1 MAYHD
6 NFRSVQLYCRW
17 LHKGSWP
24 CVLLKIDI
32 SKAFDSV
39 SWTFLLQVLE
49 CLGFPLAFRDWV
61 SAMLSSASTKVM
73 VNGRPGRTIY
83 HARGLRQGDPLSPL
97 LFVLVMEVLS
107 SLIREADRR
116 GLLAPLPG
124 GHFGHRLAVYADD
137 VVLFLAP
144 EASDFLCIK
153 SVLELF
159 AGASGLLT
167 NVSKCL
173 LSSIRCSD
181 EQIAAV

>member
-1 MAYHD
+1 
-6 NFRSVQLYCRW
+6 
-17 LHKGSWP
+17 
-24 CVLLKIDI
+24 
-32 SKAFDSV
+32 
-39 SWTFLLQVLE
+39 
-49 CLGFPLAFRDWV
+49 
-61 SAMLSSASTKVM
+61 M
-73 VNGRPGRTIY
+73 VNGSPGRRIC

-137 VVLFLAP
+137 VILFLAP

-173 LSSIRCSD
+173 LSPIRCSD
-181 EQIAAV
+181 EQIAAVQVVFPCQLSHFSCCYLGAPLSLGRLPRAVEQQLVDAVARRIPTWKVRLITTAGRLTLA